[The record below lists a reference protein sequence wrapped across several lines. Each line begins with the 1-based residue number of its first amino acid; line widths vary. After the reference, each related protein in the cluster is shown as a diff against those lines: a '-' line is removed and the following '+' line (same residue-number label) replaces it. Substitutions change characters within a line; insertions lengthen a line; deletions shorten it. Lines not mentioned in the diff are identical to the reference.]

1 MSRKKTTSRPMF
13 NKISAKLLIAQNY
26 TFSVSLFSQ
35 SVKNTG
41 IVLND
46 YLLSSLNGI
55 RDRPFDSWGGYVFLV
70 KNVCSVKMKNK

>member
-1 MSRKKTTSRPMF
+1 MSRTKTTSRPMF
-13 NKISAKLLIAQNY
+13 NKISAKLLISQNY

-35 SVKNTG
+35 SG

-55 RDRPFDSWGGYVFLV
+55 RDRPFDSWGGGDMFFLV
-70 KNVCSVKMKNK
+70 KKCLFSKNEK